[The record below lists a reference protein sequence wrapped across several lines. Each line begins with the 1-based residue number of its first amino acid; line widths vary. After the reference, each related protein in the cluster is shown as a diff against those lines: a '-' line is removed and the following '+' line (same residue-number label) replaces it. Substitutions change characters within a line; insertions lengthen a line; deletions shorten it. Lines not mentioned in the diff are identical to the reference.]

1 MTLGKGK
8 VTPILGLVTRHRLQ
22 LLGKHPLAEEAKL
35 ITWTNSGA
43 NSWSGHLTLSDKNV
57 QSSAVAA
64 DQNTF
69 QLSKERKQFWIS
81 WMTMSAKTKETQHTG

>member
-1 MTLGKGK
+1 ME
-8 VTPILGLVTRHRLQ
+8 ILGLVTRHRLQ